1 MPDTN
6 QKFADQWLS
15 VQDALDL
22 MHCLGEA
29 LSPNRHCV
37 PAAFQAV
44 LGWMADKQM
53 LCLPEVQAFWDHAA
67 SAAKMRVAVR
77 DHYAAKAAAE
87 ANHPETQQGKGDPEL
102 SAPEENHPEP
112 EPMIGPAEDPG
123 AAPGANGAEV
133 PVAADSP
140 ATGTDRTAPVAGS
153 RWSEAEIATAR
164 RMLAEGFSGSAIA
177 AELGRPLPATYQ
189 KIKKLRASKPIPA
202 GPRAAPVQKPAEPA
216 AQGGRGPVS
225 AGVTPVLETAT
236 AAPMN
241 GQRVSPAPA
250 VSPAVDAGAAGNKML
265 GGERGGLQ
273 RHSLADDAPVQVA
286 VSAAALG
293 AGPAT
298 EAGRPLWWR
307 EIEATLNALGYKGGW
322 SASDDLALAEGLAKG
337 VQLPILADQ
346 LGHEPAAC
354 KARFI
359 ALTPD
364 GVTIEGQ
371 SHLLQVLRHRAGA
384 ALPVRN

>member
-67 SAAKMRVAVR
+67 SVAKMRVAVR
-77 DHYAAKAAAE
+77 DHYAAKAEAE

-102 SAPEENHPEP
+102 SAPEETHPEP

-164 RMLAEGFSGSAIA
+164 RMLAAGFSGSAIA

-216 AQGGRGPVS
+216 AQGGQGPVS
-225 AGVTPVLETAT
+225 AGVTPAPETAP

-250 VSPAVDAGAAGNKML
+250 VSPAVDAGAAGP
-265 GGERGGLQ
+265 RTQ
-273 RHSLADDAPVQVA
+273 SPVQASLQQRVSPPPVA
-286 VSAAALG
+286 PD
-293 AGPAT
+293 PA
-298 EAGRPLWWR
+298 RPLWWR

-384 ALPVRN
+384 M